1 MNPREARRRDRFQQF
16 STVAV
21 QEALHQSGILETSF
35 APERVGVI
43 LSTAIGGLQTLYEN
57 FVVLDHQ
64 GPRRVSPFVIPM
76 LMANG
81 AAGLVAI
88 DHGFKGPCFSVVS
101 ACASGAD
108 GIGTAWSLLLLL
120 QQSHAIS

>member
-1 MNPREARRRDRFQQF
+1 MAEKSQRGHELDGRHQVTWTTGGGYADRYQQF
-16 STVAV
+16 ATVAV
-21 QEALHQSGILETSF
+21 QEALRQSGILESSY
-35 APERVGVI
+35 AAERVGVI

-57 FVVLDHQ
+57 FVALDHQ

-88 DHGFKGPCFSVVS
+88 DYGFRGPCFDIAVTSRML
-101 ACASGAD
+101 GA
-108 GIGTAWSLLLLL
+108 
-120 QQSHAIS
+120 